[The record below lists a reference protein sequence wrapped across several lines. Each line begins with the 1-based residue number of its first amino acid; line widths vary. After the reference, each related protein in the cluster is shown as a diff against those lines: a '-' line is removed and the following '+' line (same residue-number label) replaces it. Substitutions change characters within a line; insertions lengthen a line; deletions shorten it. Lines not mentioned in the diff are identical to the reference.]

1 MVESMTTLRLALV
14 ILSQLCQ
21 SSVAVSC
28 RCVPPADCWNS
39 VPWALLNS
47 SVNGGL
53 VVTTDELDACK
64 TNLSSVDCSQA
75 LNNTDNEFWVSS
87 QPGGYLHT
95 GQFGLWNISGIF
107 SSYSVIAQSEA
118 DFQAT
123 VSFAANYN
131 LRLIIKG
138 TGHDWYGRS
147 AAAGSLMLWTHART
161 NINFNNSWLPKNA
174 APGTIPIP
182 AVTVQTGVQF
192 AQLYAE
198 AEAAGRFVMGGTCDS
213 VGVGGCWMGGC
224 YGTLSRLYGA
234 AASNLLEARVVL
246 ANGSLVVANAASEP
260 DLFWAIRGGG
270 AGLGGVVTEFTART
284 HAPPKFLL
292 LCSVNVNSRDAES
305 FEPMLE
311 QILVYSNVVLSEPIW
326 SGYMGF
332 SKYSASMSSKGFEAN
347 ASSAQAMLQPL
358 LAWVAAQVK
367 TLA

>member
-1 MVESMTTLRLALV
+1 VIPACRYNFIFFSATLFLK
-14 ILSQLCQ
+14 Q
-21 SSVAVSC
+21 
-28 RCVPPADCWNS
+28 
-39 VPWALLNS
+39 
-47 SVNGGL
+47 
-53 VVTTDELDACK
+53 
-64 TNLSSVDCSQA
+64 
-75 LNNTDNEFWVSS
+75 
-87 QPGGYLHT
+87 
-95 GQFGLWNISGIF
+95 
-107 SSYSVIAQSEA
+107 
-118 DFQAT
+118 
-123 VSFAANYN
+123 
-131 LRLIIKG
+131 
-138 TGHDWYGRS
+138 
-147 AAAGSLMLWTHART
+147 
-161 NINFNNSWLPKNA
+161 NA

-284 HAPPKFLL
+284 HAPPRFLL

-311 QILVYSNVVLSEPIW
+311 QASACACMIATLYTSAGQIPLRLQILVYSNVVLSEPIW